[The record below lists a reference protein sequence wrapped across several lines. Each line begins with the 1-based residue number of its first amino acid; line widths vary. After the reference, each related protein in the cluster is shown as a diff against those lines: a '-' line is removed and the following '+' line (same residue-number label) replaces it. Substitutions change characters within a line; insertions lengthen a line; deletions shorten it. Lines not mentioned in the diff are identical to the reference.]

1 MSHLSYEEYR
11 RFLGRRI
18 KQLRANTPEAIAG
31 FDELRVA
38 ALAGG
43 LVDGKT
49 KELIALGIAITSGCN
64 GCLAY
69 HVHEAVRA
77 GISRRELEEVIGV
90 AVLMGGGP
98 ALMYG
103 AEALEAFDQ
112 FEIEH
117 PQPHHPL
124 PSATYPAEV
133 PV

>member
-1 MSHLSYEEYR
+1 MSRVSFEEHR
-11 RFLGRRI
+11 RVLGRRI
-18 KQLRANTPEAIAG
+18 KQLRASTPEAIAG

-43 LVDGKT
+43 VVDGRV
-49 KELIALGIAITSGCN
+49 KELVALGIAITSGCN

-69 HVHEAVRA
+69 HVHEAVKA
-77 GISRRELEEVIGV
+77 GITRRELEELIGV

-112 FEIEH
+112 FGLEH
-117 PQPHHPL
+117 
-124 PSATYPAEV
+124 SAPALSPRNCYPVEV